1 MTGDKSRMTLWTGYF
16 DQRATR
22 KSGRRVPKSASVV
35 RPNLDQIA
43 LAARASG
50 ITKMR
55 RDQDASHP
63 MRPYSKEGRLIISTK
78 DALESTKSDTKE
90 QVLRVIGESLKNLET
105 EGKDLNIKKPKRS
118 FGRDGARKAK
128 QRKSPSRRPSNQR
141 KKKFGR
147 K

>member
-1 MTGDKSRMTLWTGYF
+1 MYKR
-16 DQRATR
+16 Q
-22 KSGRRVPKSASVV
+22 
-35 RPNLDQIA
+35 
-43 LAARASG
+43 
-50 ITKMR
+50 
-55 RDQDASHP
+55 
-63 MRPYSKEGRLIISTK
+63 PYSKEGRLIISTK

-90 QVLRVIGESLKNLET
+90 QVLRVIGKSLKNLET

>member
-1 MTGDKSRMTLWTGYF
+1 MLPAKLGSDRIGS
-16 DQRATR
+16 Q
-22 KSGRRVPKSASVV
+22 
-35 RPNLDQIA
+35 
-43 LAARASG
+43 G
-50 ITKMR
+50 IR
-55 RDQDASHP
+55 HNQNEEDQDASHP

-78 DALESTKSDTKE
+78 DALESTKSETKE

-105 EGKDLNIKKPKRS
+105 EDKDIKIKQPKRS